1 MLRNL
6 KKFQV
11 QTHEFCVT
19 PAFKLNTA
27 LCLESIGLIQAQS
40 TSGEISGE
48 FKKSF
53 ELMLLA
59 IDLNYL

>member
-1 MLRNL
+1 M
-6 KKFQV
+6 
-11 QTHEFCVT
+11 HEFCVI
-19 PAFKLNTA
+19 PAFKLNTQTY
-27 LCLESIGLIQAQS
+27 LGSIGLIQAQS

-59 IDLNYL
+59 TDLNYL